1 MRRRL
6 LSESQVD
13 KEYFNSLIE
22 QQKVDDITIG
32 VFYRSRTLTVLAI
45 IWLCLVYVAFSRP
58 PSQPLENN
66 LFHAF
71 IAVCVIFLLI
81 SVMIMPNGP
90 FTRPHPAIWRIVF
103 GASLLYFLCLVAVVF
118 LRLDEARAILIWVY
132 PELKHMRHSDI
143 LDKEYAVNC
152 SQVSLARIYSH
163 MDIFALAHFFGWLVK
178 AILLRHHIIAW
189 TLSINWEITEV
200 AFSHILPNFSECWWD
215 SLILDVLVCNG
226 LGIQCGMWLCRW
238 LEMRDYKWDSIR
250 NIPSARGK
258 LKRAFLQFTPR
269 SWTHT
274 RWLHPDS
281 SILRSFLLSQLILV
295 WQLTELN
302 SFFLKHIFIVKPS
315 HVLTQLRLLLIT
327 FMSAPAIR
335 QYYLY
340 VIDPHI
346 KRVGSQ
352 LWLFMAIVLTES
364 LVCIKLGSEIF
375 EKTVLWNL
383 IYWFIWMVFSS
394 FLTVWLGRYLS
405 NDNNNNVPSKWFLS
419 SHATDNDII
428 SSTGDSKV
436 NSEVSF
442 YVVVIL
448 FLVITDRL
456 TSCQCIAQL
465 CFR

>member
-32 VFYRSRTLTVLAI
+32 VFYHSRTLTVLVV
-45 IWLCLVYVAFSRP
+45 IWLCLAYFAFSR
-58 PSQPLENN
+58 SSTQSLQQN
-66 LFHAF
+66 LYHAF

-90 FTRPHPAIWRIVF
+90 FIRPHPALWRIVF

-132 PELKHMRHSDI
+132 PELKYMRHSDI

-152 SQVSLARIYSH
+152 SEISLARVYSH
-163 MDIFALAHFFGWLVK
+163 MDIFALAHFLGWLIK

-200 AFSHILPNFSECWWD
+200 AFSHILPNFNECWWD
-215 SLILDVLVCNG
+215 SLILDILVCNG

-238 LEMRDYKWDSIR
+238 LEMRDYQWDSIR

-281 SILRSFLLSQLILV
+281 SIPRSVLLSQLILV
-295 WQLTELN
+295 WQLAELN

-315 HVLTQLRLLLIT
+315 HILTQLRLLLIT
-327 FMSAPAIR
+327 CISAPAI
-335 QYYLY
+335 
-340 VIDPHI
+340 
-346 KRVGSQ
+346 S
-352 LWLFMAIVLTES
+352 AIILTEL
-364 LVCIKLGSEIF
+364 LVCLKLGSEIF
-375 EKTVLWNL
+375 ENTVFWNL
-383 IYWFIWMVFSS
+383 IYWGIWMVFSS
-394 FLTVWLGRYLS
+394 FLTVWIGRYLA
-405 NDNNNNVPSKWFLS
+405 NGHPSKRLS
-419 SHATDNDII
+419 SSSSDNEENMNNHNQ
-428 SSTGDSKV
+428 SSCINSEG
-436 NSEVSF
+436 NSEVSRF
-442 YVVVIL
+442 VGVYHLTVRRKYYHDLTVRPVYYSEQNKFLEFPL
-448 FLVITDRL
+448 F
-456 TSCQCIAQL
+456 
-465 CFR
+465 